1 VDELEVG
8 LTAAAAPIRNAHG
21 DVVASMS
28 VSGPT
33 FRLGQQR
40 LDEVVKLL
48 VDAAEEVSHRLGW
61 GQR

>member
-8 LTAAAAPIRNAHG
+8 LTALAAPIRNAHG
-21 DVVASMS
+21 DVIASMS

-33 FRLGQQR
+33 FRL
-40 LDEVVKLL
+40 DEER
-48 VDAAEEVSHRLGW
+48 VDAAVPLLLDAAAEVSHRLGW